1 MKVNMPVT
9 DNEVLMKEGTILVS
23 TTDLK
28 GILTEVNEEFE
39 AISGFSKKELIGK
52 NHNMVRHP
60 DMPSAAFEDLWAT
73 VKQGRPWQ
81 GLVKNRCKNGDY
93 YWVEANV
100 LPITRNGQVT
110 GYMSVRYAPTRQQVN
125 EAEVLYRQ
133 INSGS
138 ATIQPGQME
147 EASSSSAGGLSAL
160 TDLVTGKARGNSRD
174 DDFIQVTQ
182 VIRNISEGNFRNKL
196 DIKEAGARGDL
207 NRAIYSMQAKL
218 NQDLAES
225 NAVAKNAGR
234 VREALDKAAVNVM
247 LADKNYNI
255 VYVNDAALKMFK
267 AGESEIR
274 QDLPDFDASQL
285 VGSNID
291 VFHKNPAHQRAMLD
305 KLAGKFESE
314 LTVGG
319 LIMKFVANPVLSC
332 DGERIGTV
340 VEWEDRTAEVAAE
353 HEIAELV
360 NAVSMG
366 DLSGRIGLEGK
377 EGFFK
382 TLGESVNQVVDTVD
396 GTVTDLNR
404 ALDQLAA
411 GDLTQ
416 RVENDAQG
424 VFAQL
429 RDNLNTTQDKLNDIF
444 GQINM
449 AADFINTASQEI
461 ASGNDNLSQ
470 RVEEQASS
478 LEETAS
484 GMEEMNSTV
493 QNNAENTR
501 QAKQLSTSAREI
513 AEKGGEVV
521 SKAVSAM
528 SEINVSSNKIADI
541 IGVIDEIAFQT
552 NLLALNASVEA
563 ARAGEHG
570 RGFAVVA
577 TEVRNLAQRSATAAK
592 ESKELIQSS
601 VDSVKQGSRLVS
613 DSGKT
618 LEDIV
623 HSVRKVGDIVTEIA
637 AASDEQSAGIGQ
649 INQAV
654 SQMDEITQQNAALA
668 EEASAASLSMKE
680 QADTMIELMAFF
692 KTDASIASQS
702 GAHQHAHSHSSANSG
717 KASSLDFKLAKS
729 KHLAWKGRLR
739 DFLDGKGGLTMDQA
753 VSHRECDLGK
763 WLYSN
768 GMKQFGHMPDMQ
780 SMEEQHQEMHSLIKG
795 IIASKEQGNLAMAEG
810 SYKRVEQLS
819 GEIVGLLSAVEKTVK
834 GGAVTSSSS
843 HRQAQHTIER
853 AVPAQVSN
861 SSFTSDDEWEEF

>member
-9 DNEVLMKEGTILVS
+9 DKEVLMKEGTILVS

-28 GILTEVNEEFE
+28 GALTEVNEEFE
-39 AISGFSKKELIGK
+39 LISGFSKKELIGK

-60 DMPSAAFEDLWAT
+60 DMPSAAFEDLWT
-73 VKQGRPWQ
+73 TIKEGRPWQ
-81 GLVKNRCKNGDY
+81 GMVKNRCKNGDF

-100 LPITRNGQVT
+100 LPITRNGLVT

-125 EAEVLYRQ
+125 DAEALYRQ
-133 INSGS
+133 LNSGS
-138 ATIQPGQME
+138 TKLEPGKLD
-147 EASSSSAGGLSAL
+147 EAAGAPGVLAGLFG
-160 TDLVTGKARGNSRD
+160 GKSD
-174 DDFIQVTQ
+174 DDYIQVTQ
-182 VIRNISEGNFRNKL
+182 VIQNILEGNFRNKIN
-196 DIKEAGARGDL
+196 IKEAGAKGDL

-225 NAVAKNAGR
+225 KAVAKNSGR
-234 VREALDKAAVNVM
+234 IKEALDKAATNVM
-247 LADKNYNI
+247 LADKSYNI
-255 VYVNDAALKMFK
+255 IYMNGAAKEMFK
-267 AGESEIR
+267 AAENEVRQALPNFNASE
-274 QDLPDFDASQL
+274 L
-285 VGSNID
+285 VGTNID

-305 KLAGKFESE
+305 KLSSKFESE
-314 LTVGG
+314 LIVGS
-319 LIMKFVANPVLSC
+319 LIFKFIANPVLDS

-340 VEWEDRTAEVAAE
+340 VEWEDRTAEVATE
-353 HEIAELV
+353 HEVNNLV
-360 NAVSMG
+360 KAVSAG
-366 DLSGRIGLEGK
+366 NLSGRLDMAGK
-377 EGFFK
+377 TGFFQN
-382 TLGESVNQVVDTVD
+382 LGNGINQVITV
-396 GTVTDLNR
+396 VEESLNDLNHS
-404 ALDQLAA
+404 LDAIAQ

-416 RVENDAQG
+416 QVQNESQG
-424 VFAQL
+424 AFGEA
-429 RDNLNTTQDKLNDIF
+429 RDNLNATQDKLGDIF

-484 GMEEMNSTV
+484 GMEEMTSTV

-501 QAKQLSTSAREI
+501 QAKQLSTGAREV
-513 AEKGGEVV
+513 AEKGGDVV
-521 SKAVSAM
+521 SRAVEAM
-528 SEINVSSNKIADI
+528 NEINVSSNKIADI

-601 VDSVKQGSRLVS
+601 VESVKQGSRLVS

-618 LEDIV
+618 LEEIV
-623 HSVRKVGDIVTEIA
+623 GSVRKVGDIVTEIA

-680 QADTMIELMAFF
+680 QADTMIELMSFF
-692 KTDASIASQS
+692 KTDAGASVQRA
-702 GAHQHAHSHSSANSG
+702 GQPLAHTRSHSG
-717 KASSLDFKLAKS
+717 KASSLDFTLAKS

-753 VSHRECDLGK
+753 VSHRDCDLGK
-763 WLYSN
+763 WLYSS

-780 SMEEQHQEMHSLIKG
+780 NMEEQHQEMHSLIKG
-795 IIASKEQGNLAMAEG
+795 IIFSKEQGDAAMAEG

-819 GEIVGLLSAVEKTVK
+819 GEIVGLLGSVESVVK
-834 GGAVTSSSS
+834 SGGSGGTSSPARSAP
-843 HRQAQHTIER
+843 QPTIER
-853 AVPAQVSN
+853 AAPVAA

>member
-9 DNEVLMKEGTILVS
+9 DNEVLMKEGAILVS

-28 GILTEVNEEFE
+28 GVLTEVNEEFE
-39 AISGFSKKELIGK
+39 LISGFSKKELIGK
-52 NHNMVRHP
+52 SHNMVRHP
-60 DMPSAAFEDLWAT
+60 DMPAAAFEDLWVT
-73 VKQGRPWQ
+73 IKQGRPWQ
-81 GLVKNRCKNGDY
+81 GIVKNRCKNGDY

-110 GYMSVRYAPTRQQVN
+110 GYMSVRYAPSRQQVN
-125 EAEVLYRQ
+125 EAEALYRQ
-133 INSGS
+133 LNSGN
-138 ATIQPGQME
+138 AKLEAGKME
-147 EASSSSAGGLSAL
+147 AAPRSGAL
-160 TDLVTGKARGNSRD
+160 AALFGGNSD
-174 DDFIQVTQ
+174 DEFIQITR
-182 VIRNISEGNFRNKL
+182 VIENVLEGNFQNKL
-196 DIKEAGARGDL
+196 DIKVEGALGDL

-225 NAVAKNAGR
+225 KAVAKNAGR
-234 VREALDKAAVNVM
+234 IKEALDKAAANVM
-247 LADKNYNI
+247 LADRNYNI
-255 VYVNDAALKMFK
+255 IYMNDAAKEMFQT
-267 AGESEIR
+267 AESEIR
-274 QDLPDFDASQL
+274 KALPSFDASQL
-285 VGSNID
+285 VGTNID
-291 VFHKNPAHQRAMLD
+291 VFHKNPAHQRGMLD

-314 LTVGG
+314 LTVSN
-319 LIMKFVANPVLSC
+319 LIFKFIANPVLDA
-332 DGERIGTV
+332 DGVRIGTV
-340 VEWEDRTAEVAAE
+340 VEWEDRTAEVATE
-353 HEIAELV
+353 HEISNLV
-360 NAVSMG
+360 EAVSRG
-366 DLSGRIGLEGK
+366 DLSGRFDLQDK
-377 EGFFK
+377 KGFFK
-382 TLGESVNQVVDTVD
+382 TLGEGINQVVTVVEESLA
-396 GTVTDLNR
+396 GINTT
-404 ALDQLAA
+404 LAA
-411 GDLTQ
+411 IAEGDLTQ
-416 RVENDAQG
+416 RLQNDSQG
-424 VFAQL
+424 AFAEA
-429 RDNLNTTQDKLNDIF
+429 RDNLNSTQETLSDIF

-484 GMEEMNSTV
+484 GMEEMTSTV

-501 QAKQLSTSAREI
+501 QAKQLSNGAREI

-521 SKAVSAM
+521 SRAVGAM
-528 SEINVSSNKIADI
+528 NEINVSSNKIADI

-601 VDSVKQGSRLVS
+601 VESVKQGSRLVS

-618 LEDIV
+618 LEEIV
-623 HSVRKVGDIVTEIA
+623 TSVRKVGDIVTEIA

-680 QADTMIELMAFF
+680 QADTMIELMSFF
-692 KTDASIASQS
+692 KTDVNASVQS
-702 GAHQHAHSHSSANSG
+702 SGQQQSHGYSHAHTG
-717 KASSLDFKLAKS
+717 KANSLDFTLAKS

-753 VSHRECDLGK
+753 VSHRDCDLGT
-763 WLYSN
+763 WLYSS
-768 GMKQFGHMPDMQ
+768 GMSQFGHMPDMQ

-795 IIASKEQGNLAMAEG
+795 IIASKEQGNMAMAEG

-819 GEIVGLLSAVEKTVK
+819 GEIVSLLGSVESVVK
-834 GGAVTSSSS
+834 SGGAGGVSPAPA
-843 HRQAQHTIER
+843 RQAQPTIER
-853 AVPAQVSN
+853 AAPALVSA